1 MDKEEERMILTAE
14 VCQYVIIDTTV
25 KATKHSEGRRDGCQ
39 QNEQVGAEQAGL
51 YS

>member
-1 MDKEEERMILTAE
+1 MIITVE
-14 VCQYVIIDTTV
+14 VCQHLIQAVN
-25 KATKHSEGRRDGCQ
+25 ATKHPEVRRDGCQ